1 LHLSLGNAAPGN
13 GGTPSAE
20 HHPAER
26 QNLASDDHPAPQPAQ
41 GQSSQYQPVGERFA
55 PPVNPGSQ
63 HSPAPPDRR
72 RESARETGFSDAR
85 APAYHGPAQ
94 RTEADAAPRKNGSSS
109 YIDKDL
115 RARVDSDIAA
125 FLAAF
130 DGALTEDTQQ
140 SRSALREATDRLLRV
155 GARTQIELER
165 LEARMPLPPRDNIA
179 RGEPAWR
186 QR

>member
-1 LHLSLGNAAPGN
+1 M
-13 GGTPSAE
+13 
-20 HHPAER
+20 
-26 QNLASDDHPAPQPAQ
+26 
-41 GQSSQYQPVGERFA
+41 
-55 PPVNPGSQ
+55 
-63 HSPAPPDRR
+63 
-72 RESARETGFSDAR
+72 
-85 APAYHGPAQ
+85 Q
-94 RTEADAAPRKNGSSS
+94 RTEADTAPQKNGSSS
-109 YIDKDL
+109 YIDKAL

-130 DGALTEDTQQ
+130 DGALAEDTQQ